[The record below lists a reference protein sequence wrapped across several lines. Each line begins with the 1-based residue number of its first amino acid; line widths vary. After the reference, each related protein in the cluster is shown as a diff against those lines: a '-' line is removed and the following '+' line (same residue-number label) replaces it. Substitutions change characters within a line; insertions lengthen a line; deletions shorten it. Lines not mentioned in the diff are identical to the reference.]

1 MSHKIEGKTPFDM
14 VNEYVEK
21 AGKMLKFDNDWI
33 SLLKIPYREI
43 KVQLPL
49 RRDDG
54 SLEIISGYR
63 IQHNGS
69 RGPYKGGIRFHPE
82 VDEDEVR
89 ALASLMTWKTALVNI
104 PFGGA
109 KGGVQIDPS
118 KYSEM
123 ELNRLT
129 RLFAS
134 KIDLIIGPKRDI
146 PAPDVNTNPKIMAW
160 FMDEYGKK
168 HGHTPSIVT
177 GKPVELGGSLG
188 RNEATGR
195 GAIFTVE
202 EACRALKMDIHHSK
216 VVVQGFGNVGS
227 FAAKF
232 IHELG
237 ANVIALSDVKGGIY
251 NEDGF
256 DVPKVI
262 EHVKATGSVIGF
274 EGSTEISNEKLFE
287 IDCDILIPAAL
298 GDVIRKDN
306 ANKIKAKLIAEA
318 ANGPTTPGADD
329 ILNEKGIMV
338 IPDILC
344 NAGGVTVS
352 YFEWVQNLMHFQW
365 SEDEVNDKL
374 SKIMRNTFADVIS
387 VSKAHNC
394 SLRLAS
400 FILAVGRV
408 SDSLRMRGV

>member
-1 MSHKIEGKTPFDM
+1 MSHIIEGKTPFDM

-21 AGKMLKFDNDWI
+21 AGKMLKFDQDWI
-33 SLLKIPYREI
+33 DLLKIPYREI
-43 KVQLPL
+43 KVQIPL

-54 SLEIISGYR
+54 SLEIIKGYR

-69 RGPYKGGIRFHPE
+69 RGPYKGGLRFHPE

-109 KGGVQIDPS
+109 KGGVQIDPRN
-118 KYSEM
+118 YSEM

-202 EACRALKMDIHHSK
+202 EACDALKMDIHHAN
-216 VVVQGFGNVGS
+216 VVIQGFGNVGS

-237 ANVIALSDVKGGIY
+237 ANVVALSDVKGGIY
-251 NEDGF
+251 NENGF
-256 DVPKVI
+256 DVLKVI
-262 EHVKATGSVIGF
+262 EHVKATGSVVGF
-274 EGSTEISNEKLFE
+274 EGAKEVSNEELFE
-287 IDCDILIPAAL
+287 IECDILIPAAL
-298 GDVIRKDN
+298 GDVIRADN
-306 ANKIKAKLIAEA
+306 ANNIKAKLIAEA
-318 ANGPTTPGADD
+318 ANGPTTPEADQ
-329 ILNEKGIMV
+329 ILHEKGVMI

-352 YFEWVQNLMHFQW
+352 YFEWVQNLMHFHW
-365 SEDEVNDKL
+365 SEDEVNEKL
-374 SKIMRNTFADVIS
+374 SKIMRNTFADVLS
-387 VSKAHNC
+387 VSRAHNC
-394 SLRLAS
+394 SLRMAS

-408 SDSLRMRGV
+408 SDSLKMRGV